1 MVNNIE
7 IEQLKTEH
15 AKLHV
20 AVEKIIEA
28 DDGDDIRLSVMK
40 KRKLWLKD
48 KISQLEQELEIA

>member
-20 AVEKIIEA
+20 VIEKMIEA
-28 DDGDDIRLSVMK
+28 DDSDDIRLAVMK

-48 KISQLEQELEIA
+48 KISHLEQEVEIA